1 MALLIEDKKAIVA
14 EVAQV
19 AKEAKSAVV
28 ADARGTTAA
37 NITALRKL
45 CRENNVYARVVR
57 NTLLT
62 RAVEGTEFANLAETF
77 TGPSLIAFSMD
88 HPGAAA
94 RLFKEFAKTTDKFSI
109 KGASFDGEFIRAE
122 QIDKLATLPT
132 YEEAIARLMACMKE
146 AAAGKLVRT
155 LAAYGDKLKEAA

>member
-14 EVAQV
+14 EVAEI
-19 AKEAKSAVV
+19 AKQAKSAVI

-37 NITALRKL
+37 SMTALRKL
-45 CRENNVYARVVR
+45 CRENKVYARVVR
-57 NTLLT
+57 NTLLKKV
-62 RAVEGTEFANLAETF
+62 VEGTEFECLTDSLV
-77 TGPSLIAFSMD
+77 GPTLIAFSLD

-94 RLFKEFAKTTDKFSI
+94 RLFKEFSKTTDKFNI
-109 KGASFDGEFIRAE
+109 KAAAFEGEFIPAE
-122 QIDKLATLPT
+122 QIDRLATLPT
-132 YEEAIARLMACMKE
+132 YEEALAHLMATMKE